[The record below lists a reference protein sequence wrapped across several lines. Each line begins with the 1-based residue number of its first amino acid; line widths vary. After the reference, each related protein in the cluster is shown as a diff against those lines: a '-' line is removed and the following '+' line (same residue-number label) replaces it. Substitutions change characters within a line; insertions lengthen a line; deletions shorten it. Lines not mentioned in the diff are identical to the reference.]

1 MRIAPVTD
9 PKPQTFDLIR
19 SCVDRLAAGEQE
31 AEAELW
37 PLVYDE
43 LRQVAGRILSNNT
56 PGMTLQPTIL
66 VHEAWLRLHDKP
78 GDYWEGHSHFAAVAG
93 KAMRQILINYARDRK
108 ADKRGGDLQ
117 RITIDRVL
125 EQVEGEGIDV
135 LKLDGT
141 LERLAEVSERQARI
155 VELRV
160 FGGLGIEGTAKLM
173 QLGMT
178 TVKAEWRFARAW
190 LKRELAAQ

>member
-1 MRIAPVTD
+1 VSDPAPE
-9 PKPQTFDLIR
+9 LIR
-19 SCVDRLAAGEQE
+19 DAVARLASGDPD

-43 LRQVAGRILSNNT
+43 LRQVAGRILSSST

-66 VHEAWLRLHDKP
+66 VHEAWLRLHKKP
-78 GDYWEGHSHFAAVAG
+78 GDYWEGHGHFAAVAG
-93 KAMRQILINYARDRK
+93 KAMRQVLLNYARDRK
-108 ADKRGGDLQ
+108 AEKRGGGQ
-117 RITIDRVL
+117 HRITIDRVL

-135 LKLDGT
+135 LELDSV

-160 FGGLGIEGTAKLM
+160 FGGLGIEDTAKLM
-173 QLGMT
+173 ELGPT

-190 LKRELAAQ
+190 LKRELG

>member
-1 MRIAPVTD
+1 M
-9 PKPQTFDLIR
+9 
-19 SCVDRLAAGEQE
+19 AAGEQE

-43 LRQVAGRILSNNT
+43 LRQVAGRILSNNN

-93 KAMRQILINYARDRK
+93 KAMRQILINYARDRQ
-108 ADKRGGDLQ
+108 ADKRGGGQQ

-125 EQVEGEGIDV
+125 EQVEGEGIDI

-141 LERLAEVSERQARI
+141 LERLAAVSERQARI

-160 FGGLGIEGTAKLM
+160 FGGLGIEDTAKLM

-190 LKRELAAQ
+190 LKRELGAQ